1 MVYEVRIQGVDEA
14 ARNIANAGA
23 FAVAAQLELAHDF
36 GSRVQAAVRGRST
49 GRPGPNRISGDYIDS
64 IKYLVQ
70 NTAGGY
76 EAVVAF
82 WIRHALLPEE
92 RARDLVSGS
101 VEDWLTR
108 VQAVNGPLPVLYQE
122 QHALIY
128 LGALASEF
136 AD

>member
-1 MVYEVRIQGVDEA
+1 MTTAIGQTARTYTHLSPDEFA
-14 ARNIANAGA
+14 A
-23 FAVAAQLELAHDF
+23 LESD
-36 GSRVQAAVRGRST
+36 
-49 GRPGPNRISGDYIDS
+49 
-64 IKYLVQ
+64 
-70 NTAGGY
+70 Y